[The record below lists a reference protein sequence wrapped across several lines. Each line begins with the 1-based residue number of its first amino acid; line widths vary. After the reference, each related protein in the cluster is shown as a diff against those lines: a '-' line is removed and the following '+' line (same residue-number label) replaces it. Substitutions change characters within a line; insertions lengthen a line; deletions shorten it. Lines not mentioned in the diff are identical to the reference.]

1 MHANELTCLLL
12 DGELSLLSLVAALC
26 AGGSLPVR
34 WRGFSTFDEMC
45 ITVLYS
51 EDICT
56 IRAKLKIAAFYSH

>member
-1 MHANELTCLLL
+1 MHANKLTCLLL

-26 AGGSLPVR
+26 ASGSLPVR
-34 WRGFSTFDEMC
+34 WRGFSTLDEMC

-56 IRAKLKIAAFYSH
+56 IQGKQKFAAFL